1 MGEIVRLQK
10 YIAMSGIASR
20 RAAETLI
27 EEGRV
32 EVNGEKIT
40 EQGVKIEIGAD
51 SVSVDGKPI
60 KLKNKKYYIM
70 LNKPVGY
77 VSTAKDQFDRPTV
90 VDLIK
95 KDLDDVRIFP
105 VGRLDYDTEGL
116 LLLTNDGDFTYK
128 VTHPKFHMDKTYIAT
143 IKGGITISGINKI
156 RRGVYIDDNFKT
168 SPAQAEILDA
178 VDGHTFIKIT
188 IHEGKNRQVRK
199 MFEAVGCKVVGL
211 KRIQIGTVELGN
223 LPVGRWRHLTSHEV
237 SYLMHS

>member
-10 YIAMSGIASR
+10 YIAMSGVASR
-20 RAAETLI
+20 RAAETMI
-27 EEGRV
+27 QDGRV
-32 EVNGEKIT
+32 SVNGKKVT
-40 EQGVKIEIGAD
+40 EQGIKVEVGAD
-51 SVSVDGKPI
+51 NVSVDGKPI
-60 KLKNKKYYIM
+60 KVKNKNYYIM

-77 VSTAKDQFDRPTV
+77 VSTVKDQFERPTV
-90 VDLIK
+90 VDLVK
-95 KDLDDVRIFP
+95 KDLEDARIFP

-128 VTHPKFHMDKTYIAT
+128 VTHPKFEKDKTYIAT

-156 RRGVYIDDNFKT
+156 RRGVYIEENFKT

-178 VDGHTFIKIT
+178 VDGHTYIQIT

-211 KRIQIGTVELGN
+211 KRIKIGTVELGN
-223 LPVGRWRHLTSHEV
+223 LPLGRWRHLTSHEV
-237 SYLMHS
+237 SYLMN

>member
-10 YIAMSGIASR
+10 YIAMSGVASR
-20 RAAETLI
+20 RAAETMI
-27 EEGRV
+27 QEGRIS
-32 EVNGEKIT
+32 VNGKKVT
-40 EQGVKIEIGAD
+40 EQGIKVEVGAD
-51 SVSVDGKPI
+51 NVSVDGKPI
-60 KLKNKKYYIM
+60 KVKNKNYYIM

-77 VSTAKDQFDRPTV
+77 VSTVKDQFERPTV
-90 VDLIK
+90 VDLVK
-95 KDLDDVRIFP
+95 KDLEDARIFP

-128 VTHPKFHMDKTYIAT
+128 VTHPKFEKDKTYIAT

-156 RRGVYIDDNFKT
+156 RRGVYIEENFKT

-178 VDGHTFIKIT
+178 VDGHTYIQIT

-211 KRIQIGTVELGN
+211 KRIKIGTVELGN
-223 LPVGRWRHLTSHEV
+223 LPLGRWRHLTSHEV
-237 SYLMHS
+237 NYLQGK